1 MTKSISEKLKKVLSS
16 VVEDST
22 KIQSLDESSD
32 FISELNM
39 SSIDSLQLLSLV
51 ETEFKFNYEAQN
63 WEDMISREFTNVVEY
78 VNTNLSKSIAL
89 NDLYAKFYINKTKLE
104 LMFHRYYNMPFR
116 QYTRNHRLEIAKDS
130 LSLYRHSQFYLSH
143 VSTSM

>member
-1 MTKSISEKLKKVLSS
+1 MTKSISEKLKEVLSS

-51 ETEFKFNYEAQN
+51 ETEFNIYI
-63 WEDMISREFTNVVEY
+63 EDDELNSDLV
-78 VNTNLSKSIAL
+78 TNLGNLCAFIQRKMAVQ
-89 NDLYAKFYINKTKLE
+89 E
-104 LMFHRYYNMPFR
+104 
-116 QYTRNHRLEIAKDS
+116 
-130 LSLYRHSQFYLSH
+130 
-143 VSTSM
+143 